1 MPATLTMDLPEDV
14 LQTARMTVDE
24 ARVELAISL
33 FASQRLSMGKA
44 AEFAGLPVAHFLG
57 MLAARHIGPH
67 YDREEALSDAATL
80 ARLRA
85 AS

>member
-24 ARVELAISL
+24 ARVELAVSL

-44 AEFAGLPVAHFLG
+44 AEFAGLPVAHFMG
-57 MLAARHIGPH
+57 TLAARHIGPH
-67 YDREEALSDAATL
+67 YDRHEALSDAATL
-80 ARLRA
+80 ARLCA